1 MFFGGTIGGR
11 GLACSAI
18 QSINCSS
25 FSIIGNYEFAY
36 ILLSTPV
43 ISIPIVVGVK
53 SIIVK
58 PHVVTNTKLKSTR
71 KELIKEM
78 QEIKCRSESRLDH
91 CCGIFRRVDF

>member
-1 MFFGGTIGGR
+1 MIR
-11 GLACSAI
+11 
-18 QSINCSS
+18 
-25 FSIIGNYEFAY
+25 NYEFAY

-58 PHVVTNTKLKSTR
+58 PQMVTNTKLKSTR